1 MAINDISLTAG
12 MKNNL
17 LSLQGTTSLINRT
30 QDRLSS
36 GKRVNSALD
45 NPTNFFAAQGHLS
58 RASDL
63 SVRKDGMAEAV
74 QLVKAADAGIKAIT
88 NLIESAKGV
97 AGAALAT
104 SSTTDRTN
112 YQNTFDTLMTQI
124 TQLASDSGYRGT
136 NLLTATGAGG
146 VGSLTVEFGA
156 STGVSTLGIT
166 GFSATSSG
174 LAISGKQL
182 DTTANIQSAS
192 TALEGALNTL
202 RTESSKLSS
211 NLSVVTTRQ
220 DFTNSMINTLQVGSD
235 NLTLAD
241 MNEEGANML
250 MLQTR
255 QNLGI
260 TSLSMAS
267 QAAQAVLRLF

>member
-1 MAINDISLTAG
+1 MAISDISLTAG

-17 LSLQGTTSLINRT
+17 LSLQQTSSLINRT
-30 QDRLSS
+30 QERLSS

-45 NPTNFFAAQGHLS
+45 NPTNYFAAQGHLE

-74 QLVKAADAGIKAIT
+74 QTVKAADAGIKAIT

-97 AGAALAT
+97 AGAAL
-104 SSTTDRTN
+104 STTNFTDRAV
-112 YQNTFDTLMTQI
+112 YAQTFNELRNQI
-124 TQLASDSGYRGT
+124 ATLASDSGYRGT
-136 NLLTATGAGG
+136 NLLQGA
-146 VGSLTVEFGA
+146 SLVVQFGA
-156 STGVSTLGIT
+156 KTDSSTLAIAGFNASFATTISALTTNGVTSSWDTNGGIT
-166 GFSATSSG
+166 GSSSE
-174 LAISGKQL
+174 LE
-182 DTTANIQSAS
+182 
-192 TALEGALNTL
+192 TALTEL
-202 RTESSKLSS
+202 RSQSSKLSS
-211 NLSVVTTRQ
+211 NLSVVTARQ
-220 DFTNSMINTLQVGSD
+220 DFTNNMINTLQVGAD
-235 NLTLAD
+235 GLTLAD
-241 MNEEGANML
+241 TNEEGANML

>member
-17 LSLQGTTSLINRT
+17 LSLQGTSTLINRT

-104 SSTTDRTN
+104 ANATDK
-112 YQNTFDTLMTQI
+112 
-124 TQLASDSGYRGT
+124 SDRSH
-136 NLLTATGAGG
+136 
-146 VGSLTVEFGA
+146 
-156 STGVSTLGIT
+156 
-166 GFSATSSG
+166 
-174 LAISGKQL
+174 
-182 DTTANIQSAS
+182 
-192 TALEGALNTL
+192 
-202 RTESSKLSS
+202 
-211 NLSVVTTRQ
+211 VV
-220 DFTNSMINTLQVGSD
+220 L
-235 NLTLAD
+235 
-241 MNEEGANML
+241 
-250 MLQTR
+250 
-255 QNLGI
+255 
-260 TSLSMAS
+260 
-267 QAAQAVLRLF
+267 